1 MRKRMMYQVVELF
14 KIVLNLEGIII
25 RVRINNALDKNTMAE
40 VVELKNS
47 YAISISP
54 AVQDERKVV
63 EIIGHEMTHI
73 KQFVYDGLDLDRCAF
88 KGSEY
93 IIENDLDYWFASWEV
108 EARGMEQ
115 ALWAY
120 FCEAE
125 L

>member
-14 KIVLNLEGIII
+14 TTVLNLEGIVI
-25 RVRINNALDKNTMAE
+25 RVRINKALDKTTLAE
-40 VVELKNS
+40 VVELQNS
-47 YAISISP
+47 YAINISP

-73 KQFVYDGLDLDRCAF
+73 KQFVHDALDLDRCSF
-88 KGSEY
+88 KGEQY
-93 IIENDLDYWFASWEV
+93 IIENDLDYWFSPWEI

-120 FCEAE
+120 FCDAE

>member
-1 MRKRMMYQVVELF
+1 MMYQVVELF

-93 IIENDLDYWFASWEV
+93 IIENDLDYWFAPWEV

>member
-93 IIENDLDYWFASWEV
+93 VIENDLDYWFAPWEV

>member
-93 IIENDLDYWFASWEV
+93 IIENDLDYWFAPWEV

>member
-1 MRKRMMYQVVELF
+1 MRKMMMYQVVELF
-14 KIVLNLEGIII
+14 KIVLGLEGIKIH
-25 RVRINNALDKNTMAE
+25 VRIDKTLDKTTLAE
-40 VVELKNS
+40 VLERQNS
-47 YAISISP
+47 YAINISP
-54 AVQDERKVV
+54 VVRDERKVV

-73 KQFVYDGLDLDRCAF
+73 KQFVYDELDLDKCAF
-88 KGSEY
+88 KGEQY
-93 IIENDLDYWFASWEV
+93 IIENDLDYWFSPWEI